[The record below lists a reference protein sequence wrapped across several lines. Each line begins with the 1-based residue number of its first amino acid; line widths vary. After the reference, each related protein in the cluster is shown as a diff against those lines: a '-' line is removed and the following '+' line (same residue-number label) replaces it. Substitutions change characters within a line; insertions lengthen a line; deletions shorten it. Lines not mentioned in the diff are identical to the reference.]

1 MPSLRNNAGFYLPLA
16 QMMAQ
21 GEINSTIAS
30 CSQPSASY
38 RGDSEAFESFFSSGC
53 VPGANHTGPLCQN
66 CVGSISSGEFCDDN
80 LDPYRGQSGAFKCL
94 VEDAGDVA
102 FMKHSTPYFEMMS
115 QWFISGAYD
124 INNFMLM
131 CKQGGCG
138 ELTDFES
145 CNMGIMPSPAVIY
158 NPLNM
163 INETRIFVRET
174 VYAASQTQEF
184 KMLFTVNETTNTD
197 NNEGGLIFHSGMT
210 GLEKVYGE
218 RDMRAYLGESFNLFP
233 DIRSMA
239 ECTPRRSNGGIV
251 VPTNPLV
258 PGSPTQPMVIVN
270 KKQEGESPLVI
281 ALIVILCVAIVAVAV
296 MLYRNRDCGEK
307 MEHFDRPGDQKDDLS
322 PVMHGGFINS
332 SFHNASL

>member
-1 MPSLRNNAGFYLPLA
+1 
-16 QMMAQ
+16 
-21 GEINSTIAS
+21 
-30 CSQPSASY
+30 
-38 RGDSEAFESFFSSGC
+38 
-53 VPGANHTGPLCQN
+53 
-66 CVGSISSGEFCDDN
+66 
-80 LDPYRGQSGAFKCL
+80 
-94 VEDAGDVA
+94 
-102 FMKHSTPYFEMMS
+102 
-115 QWFISGAYD
+115 
-124 INNFMLM
+124 
-131 CKQGGCG
+131 
-138 ELTDFES
+138 
-145 CNMGIMPSPAVIY
+145 
-158 NPLNM
+158 
-163 INETRIFVRET
+163 
-174 VYAASQTQEF
+174 
-184 KMLFTVNETTNTD
+184 MLFTVNETTNTD

-322 PVMHGGFINS
+322 PVMHGGFLNS